1 MPPAIQQA
9 LTGYFDPGLM
19 DRVRLRIDDESQI
32 KIAKEFAEP
41 YATTLVDVIIFK
53 GLAEA
58 SSPSLWAH
66 QMVHVKQF
74 MELGVSGFVIRY
86 FSNRREIEDP
96 AYAFEAE
103 YVRRTGRGPQVGI
116 EQSPVSPPLAICAT
130 PAGSCLPFTPTL
142 QGMPCGYGSG
152 AIGGSAR

>member
-1 MPPAIQQA
+1 MALDKRRAILIA
-9 LTGYFDPGLM
+9 L
-19 DRVRLRIDDESQI
+19 RLS
-32 KIAKEFAEP
+32 
-41 YATTLVDVIIFK
+41 LVDVIIFK

-96 AYAFEAE
+96 LM
-103 YVRRTGRGPQVGI
+103 RLKPNMSDG
-116 EQSPVSPPLAICAT
+116 LAGDPKLAL
-130 PAGSCLPFTPTL
+130 SK
-142 QGMPCGYGSG
+142 
-152 AIGGSAR
+152 AR

>member
-1 MPPAIQQA
+1 MALDKRRAILIA
-9 LTGYFDPGLM
+9 L
-19 DRVRLRIDDESQI
+19 RLS
-32 KIAKEFAEP
+32 
-41 YATTLVDVIIFK
+41 LVDVIIFK

-142 QGMPCGYGSG
+142 QGMPCGYSSG
-152 AIGGSAR
+152 AIGGTTR